1 MRIIGG
7 THRSRKIDAPKD
19 LPLRPTTDFARE
31 SLFNILSHRLPFE
44 NIRVLDLF
52 CGTGAI
58 SFEFA
63 SRGAGEIISVDIN
76 DRGNRFIKEKAGE
89 FEFKN
94 IRPVRMDALKF
105 LELNTDPFDL
115 VFADPP
121 YEYSKYLK
129 LTEMV
134 LGGNAL
140 KPNGLFIVEHDSHT
154 KLPEGERFL
163 EKRTYGAVNFS
174 FYQQKTEHV

>member
-7 THRSRKIDAPKD
+7 THRSRRIDAPKD

-31 SLFNILSHRLPFE
+31 SLFNILNHRLNFE
-44 NIRVLDLF
+44 GLKVLDLF

-63 SRGAGEIISVDIN
+63 SHGAEEIISVDIN
-76 DRGNRFIKEKAGE
+76 DRGNQFIKMKAKE
-89 FEFKN
+89 FGFTS

-105 LELNTDPFDL
+105 LDVNTLQFDL
-115 VFADPP
+115 IFADPP
-121 YEYSKYLK
+121 YEYPKYEQLIQK
-129 LTEMV
+129 V
-134 LGGNAL
+134 LAGNAL
-140 KPNGLFIVEHDSHT
+140 KPNGLFIVEHDSRTHF
-154 KLPEGERFL
+154 PEEERFL

-174 FYQQKTEHV
+174 FYQQKEHA